1 MSDKKTMSFISFVHL
16 IGHLCNVLLVE
27 GKLKEDQL
35 DLFFGDGLVN
45 RFRLYSMNLIVPKGA
60 RYLQDVKPSSTFVGE
75 NGEVSNVTLDSY
87 SPEQRSLNA
96 KALAWEKVAGVTLSK
111 GFTIYNGNID
121 IVFNNSFTFTPEE
134 KARFL
139 KGEEVQKMYLE
150 GLYTFLG
157 LWFATPKK
165 EEGQKKAQFK
175 LHWTEVPTSD
185 PYYILTIKGLTPRQQ
200 WR

>member
-1 MSDKKTMSFISFVHL
+1 MSDKKTMSFLNFVHL
-16 IGHLCNVLLVE
+16 IGHLCNTLLVQ
-27 GKLKEDQL
+27 GGLKEEQVDF
-35 DLFFGDGLVN
+35 FFGDGLVN
-45 RFRLYSMNLIVPKGA
+45 RFRLYSMNLIVPRNA
-60 RYLQDVKPSSTFVGE
+60 RYLQDVKPSTTFVGE
-75 NGEVSNVTLDSY
+75 TGQVSTITRDSY
-87 SPEQRSLNA
+87 TDEQRSLNA
-96 KALAWEKVAGVTLSK
+96 KALAWEKICGVTLSK
-111 GFTIYNGNID
+111 GFTIYNGNVD
-121 IVFNNSFTFTPEE
+121 IVFNNTFTFTPEE

-139 KGEEVQKMYLE
+139 NGEEVKAMHLE

-175 LHWTEVPTSD
+175 LTWTEVPTTE